1 MTLTGLTGTFVLAFA
16 SGDTLNALAQ
26 AAQLGT
32 AALGLLLRYLT
43 RPPRPGTARAEL
55 ATSYGLSIGALRTL
69 NDELAAAGFVLLAR
83 RCVGKGR
90 WQHLIVVTDTPG
102 TLPPEHEAWVLL
114 DAALAAEQANTSADS
129 ADVVTCENSTE
140 PQAATCAENPHIEPV
155 NPFPQ
160 DADEDHKLSVVA
172 TVAELRRLAAL
183 PPLPAP
189 TDQGDAWLTPKQVLG
204 LMAKYPARYGDM
216 ALGMLARAGLP
227 WYLAP
232 RVMALMISGYDTA
245 QLARV
250 LQGVH
255 DGDHPAA
262 LARWRLDRLLLEP
275 EPEHVA
281 WRPPSTTLDEP
292 PSDPAAARAR
302 GVALVRAAM
311 AGKAPATWISRR

>member
-1 MTLTGLTGTFVLAFA
+1 MTLTGTFVLAFT
-16 SGDTLNALAQ
+16 GDTLTALAH

-43 RPPRPGTARAEL
+43 RPPRPGVARADL
-55 ATSYGLSIGALRTL
+55 AAAYNLSIGALRAG
-69 NDELAAAGFVLLAR
+69 NDELAAAGFLLQAR
-83 RCVGKGR
+83 RCIGRGR
-90 WQHLIVVTDTPG
+90 WQHLIVVVDTPG

-114 DAALAAEQANTSADS
+114 DAALAAEQADTPTDPEDVATCDDS
-129 ADVVTCENSTE
+129 EE
-140 PQAATCAENPHIEPV
+140 PQAATCAPEGHIEPV
-155 NPFPQ
+155 NPFPP
-160 DADEDHKLSVVA
+160 AVDEDHKLSVVA

-189 TDQGDAWLTPKQVLG
+189 TDQADAWLTPGQVLG
-204 LMAKYPARYGDM
+204 LMAKYPARYGDL

-245 QLARV
+245 QLTRA

-275 EPEHVA
+275 EPKHVA
-281 WRPPSTTLDEP
+281 WRPPSTTLHEP
-292 PSDPAAARAR
+292 PPDPAAATAR
-302 GVALVRAAM
+302 GSALARAAL
-311 AGKAPATWISRR
+311 AGKAPRTWASRR

>member
-1 MTLTGLTGTFVLAFA
+1 MTLTGTFVLAFT
-16 SGDTLNALAQ
+16 GDTLSALAH

-43 RPPRPGTARAEL
+43 RPPRPGVARADL
-55 ATSYGLSIGALRTL
+55 AAAYNLTIGALRAG
-69 NDELAAAGFVLLAR
+69 NDELASAGFLLQAR
-83 RCVGKGR
+83 RCVGRGR
-90 WQHLIVVTDTPG
+90 WQHLIVVVDTPG
-102 TLPPEHEAWVLL
+102 QLPPEHEAWVLL
-114 DAALAAEQANTSADS
+114 DAALAAEQVNTSTDS
-129 ADVVTCENSTE
+129 ADVVTCEDSTE
-140 PQAATCAENPHIEPV
+140 PQAATCAGNPHIEPV
-155 NPFPQ
+155 NPFPL
-160 DADEDHKLSVVA
+160 DADEDHKPVVA

-189 TDQGDAWLTPKQVLG
+189 TDQGDAWLTPGQVLG

-245 QLARV
+245 QLARA

-275 EPEHVA
+275 EPKHVA
-281 WRPPSTTLDEP
+281 WRPPSTTLDEQP
-292 PSDPAAARAR
+292 PDPAAATLR
-302 GVALVRAAM
+302 GAALVRAAM
-311 AGKAPATWISRR
+311 AGRAPATWISRR